1 MSLINRIA
9 LCNYSNA
16 DGEDSADW
24 NPRFRY
30 EVLDFLG
37 QSAVVNLSNG
47 GGKTTAANAVIGLLS
62 RHPVLLA
69 RAKEHAA
76 PQKVGYWSHI
86 QVELIEPLHGALSN
100 DMLTAIGEPV
110 TGEAWVFGMAMSR
123 DSDSNDY
130 YYYQG
135 KLEDLA
141 PAIRKDGKLSIQ
153 RNDSFREQSKGI
165 KGIEWGVT
173 REGWRAKI
181 GQHIPMESLMG
192 LAEFQLK
199 GGSDKDAPIFK
210 LVQTRSGRPLHELFF
225 YEIIAPELLH
235 EVLDDDTEESSGSID
250 HALFHQIRE
259 MVRTRHLL
267 DDQKTKVD
275 EMETAVQHLSDTA
288 ELGASVIEAA
298 SQYQDHR
305 RGCALDI
312 AVLDDLVRQRPIP
325 GVPRSTLP
333 GGKLGEVASHLVV
346 PPGESA
352 PRITD
357 TGLALLFG
365 KEPRVVNQAAG
376 RLHISGA
383 KITQVID
390 IPCDLKLKI
399 KESHGGAR
407 YARTAYSENQ
417 AREILKKNSLG
428 DEAVALLDDAISWFD
443 YQADTNPYR
452 RELMEA
458 EADQDVAIRTVNDQ
472 GKRIE
477 ELQKESLRLSESKQQ
492 VQADQAAFEELK
504 GSGQFTEQEL
514 QDPKDTR
521 ERVLLEEREADQALS
536 GFEQRFAKLEDSIP
550 VWECYCAEY
559 GDERPDSVHQ
569 RLSEQERKAINGY
582 KENQSLINKA
592 EQERSEIQKKIIRFD
607 NAVRNSEKKLEKLTN
622 LRLTAKPILE
632 TLRDGES
639 PVGMEDRRRKAL
651 SDTQEELRNCKDNL
665 QDAENG
671 VEAVKVFQKLVP
683 GVDPGEWLQEAE
695 RKRDELA
702 LRKNKRDEKY
712 RDLVRRRDALDVD
725 SVAANKVAQEALD
738 CLVADDIPH
747 ECLHNFILTLSLPD
761 KRQRDLLGM
770 FSSQLFAPVIQ
781 SPDQAVLAAE
791 RFEQAE
797 LPVPVFLAQPLAEF
811 SKDSELTEHDQIA
824 RTGLIAGRITRQVEC
839 ILDPSLVEREKEELD
854 RQILKLGNEINE
866 LNKQL
871 ERIAPEGEWVT
882 ASRAAKA
889 AIDAGYPHKIES
901 LRIQHGE
908 LSDRFARCQ
917 ALLTKEMVEGL
928 RAAEDLWKEGGP
940 AVVESLGQ
948 TLEEER
954 QALAQAN
961 DQEERTDDRIKGLQD
976 RDQELMRELENAY
989 PDSVKERVKQ
999 SIKFVD
1005 SDGPEFMAGAEVS
1018 RQALENSKSR
1028 ATERAKFERL
1038 FERADRWL
1046 AYQTSLESADDIDE
1060 LIGRNNTLIQKA
1072 EEDRRKAKQAI
1083 SEIEGKLPSLRKRV
1097 SAIDSAAIAL
1107 LAKYKRAAAVAR
1119 DYRDAGITEADLE
1132 DHPLGD
1138 VAWRLRVAVEQ
1149 SDDAAVEIAE
1159 ELESKVGE
1167 STIDSLLEEIGKL
1180 REKQEALIASFNKK
1194 TVEVSGINGLAEVER
1209 DRLRNAEGV
1218 DGARWVKQFSNQY
1231 WQLYTKAKEE
1241 LDKLSADERAV
1252 NTDFAERLSLLMEA
1266 ASDNLA
1272 ALKKVASKDPEGMVS
1287 HFVVKA
1293 KVASREEMTGIIERI
1308 VHEVDVYER
1317 RRREDEE
1324 DNRLVDRN
1332 RAQSDLQARIRET
1345 LYHSVF
1351 RDVSVMYANNQIRR
1365 DGKPHLFESKLSTG
1379 QKNALLMMWVLRLAQ
1394 YRVEREA
1401 RKRITGLSRS
1411 RVRKQA
1417 QSIMIIDGLFS
1428 NLSDPKLIRSVM
1440 SSLTVTRGHF
1450 QLIGLVHDPKYQHDF
1465 NLFPVFLIG
1474 KTQESQGWVSF
1485 DRVDESGAL
1494 AFAKLQRRQGHAAA

>member
-181 GQHIPMESLMG
+181 GQHIPVESLMG

-210 LVQTRSGRPLHELFF
+210 LAQTRSGRPLHELFF

-267 DDQKTKVD
+267 DEQKTKVD

-288 ELGASVIEAA
+288 ELSASVIEAA

-325 GVPRSTLP
+325 GVPQSTLP
-333 GGKLGEVASHLVV
+333 GGKLGEVVSHLVV
-346 PPGESA
+346 PLGESA

-357 TGLALLFG
+357 AGLALLFG
-365 KEPRVVNQAAG
+365 KETKVVNQAAG

-383 KITQVID
+383 KITQVIE
-390 IPCDLKLKI
+390 IPCDLAHYSKPA
-399 KESHGGAR
+399 GGHK
-407 YARTAYSENQ
+407 TQAYTIEQ
-417 AREILKKNSLG
+417 ATNLLRKHVNEDAIILFE
-428 DEAVALLDDAISWFD
+428 EAVSWFD

-458 EADQDVAIRTVNDQ
+458 EADQDAAIRTVNDQ

-492 VQADQAAFEELK
+492 VQADQAAFDELK
-504 GSGQFTEQEL
+504 GSGRFTEQEL

-521 ERVLLEEREADQALS
+521 ERVLLDEREADRALS

-550 VWECYCAEY
+550 VWERYCAEY
-559 GDERPDSVHQ
+559 GEEKPDSVDK
-569 RLSEQERKAINGY
+569 RLSELESEATNAY
-582 KENQSLINKA
+582 EENRTILSQVSAEKA
-592 EQERSEIQKKIIRFD
+592 ELEKEIIRLGYSVSNTKQD
-607 NAVRNSEKKLEKLTN
+607 LEKLTN
-622 LRLTAKPILE
+622 LEQTAKPILE
-632 TLRDGES
+632 TLGDNES
-639 PVGMEDRRRKAL
+639 PVGLEARRRQDLKDTEKAL
-651 SDTQEELRNCKDNL
+651 QDCENELNPAK
-665 QDAENG
+665 EG
-671 VEAVKVFQKLVP
+671 VKAFKVFQKLVP

-695 RKRDELA
+695 RKRDGLA

-712 RDLVRRRDALDVD
+712 HDLVRRREALDVD
-725 SVAANKVAQEALD
+725 TVAANKVAQDALD

-781 SPDQAVLAAE
+781 LPDQAVLAAE
-791 RFEQAE
+791 RLEQAE

-811 SKDSELTEHDQIA
+811 SRDSELTEHDQIA

-839 ILDPSLVEREKEELD
+839 IFDPGLVDREKEKLD
-854 RQILKLGNEINE
+854 QLIADLKSDIEALAIE
-866 LNKQL
+866 L
-871 ERIAPEGEWVT
+871 ERISPEGELVT
-882 ASRAAKA
+882 AARAAKV
-889 AIDAGYPHKIES
+889 AIDAGYLQQIES
-901 LRIQHGE
+901 LADQH
-908 LSDRFARCQ
+908 
-917 ALLTKEMVEGL
+917 ALLSERLELCQSLLTDEMTEGL
-928 RAAEDLWKEGGP
+928 RAAEEFWQAGGL
-940 AVVESLGQ
+940 AEVERMDQLHN
-948 TLEEER
+948 ENR
-954 QALAQAN
+954 QAHSEAIEKENEAN
-961 DQEERTDDRIKGLQD
+961 NRIIDLQG
-976 RDQELMRELENAY
+976 RDKALKHDAENAY
-989 PDSVKERVKQ
+989 PDSVKEMVKQ
-999 SIKFVD
+999 SITFFT
-1005 SDGPEFMAGAEVS
+1005 SNGPEFMADADAN

-1038 FERADRWL
+1038 FERAARWL
-1046 AYQTSLESADDIDE
+1046 AYQTGLESADDIDE
-1060 LIGRNNTLIQKA
+1060 LIGNNNALIQKA
-1072 EEDRRKAKQAI
+1072 EEDRRKANQAI

-1107 LAKYKRAAAVAR
+1107 LAKYKRAAVLAR

-1132 DHPLGD
+1132 DHPIGD
-1138 VAWRLRVAVEQ
+1138 VAWRLREAIEQ
-1149 SDDAAVEIAE
+1149 SDDTASEIAE

-1167 STIDSLLEEIGKL
+1167 SSIDSLLEEIGKL
-1180 REKQEALIASFNKK
+1180 RETQEALIANFNKK
-1194 TVEVSGINGLAEVER
+1194 TVEVSGIKGLAEVER
-1209 DRLRNAEGV
+1209 DRLKNAKGIEG
-1218 DGARWVKQFSNQY
+1218 AHWVKQFSNQY
-1231 WQLYTKAKEE
+1231 WQLYTKAKDE

-1272 ALKKVASKDPEGMVS
+1272 ALKKVASKDPEGMIS

-1474 KTQESQGWVSF
+1474 KTQESKGWVSF

-1494 AFAKLQRRQGHAAA
+1494 AFAKLQRRQGHAAV